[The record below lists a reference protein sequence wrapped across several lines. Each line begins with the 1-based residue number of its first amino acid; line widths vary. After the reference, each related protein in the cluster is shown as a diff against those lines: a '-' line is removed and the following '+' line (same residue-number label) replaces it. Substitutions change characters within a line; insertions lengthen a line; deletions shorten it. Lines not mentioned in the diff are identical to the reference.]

1 MGDKVGWSVR
11 PYKWLGGG
19 VGAFYLGIGLL
30 SWGKV
35 GPEVTVVIRVV
46 FPVLIIIF
54 SSIVLISTLRAKL
67 SLTSSEILYQGPLK
81 SYSVQIPE
89 VTDVTIE
96 RYDGGMYFR
105 PNAPRCLK
113 VVRLH
118 GEFGERNLDIAMGR
132 RGRTESLKRLIN
144 SRRGELKQ
152 RAG

>member
-1 MGDKVGWSVR
+1 MREKMEWSVR

-46 FPVLIIIF
+46 FPVFIIIF
-54 SSIVLISTLRAKL
+54 SSIVLISTLRVKL
-67 SLTSSEILYQGPLK
+67 YLTDSEILYQGPLK
-81 SYSVQIPE
+81 SYSVQISDI
-89 VTDVTIE
+89 TDITIE

-105 PNAPRCLK
+105 PNAPRCLR

-118 GEFGERNLDIAMGR
+118 GGFGERNLDIAMGR
-132 RGRTESLKRLIN
+132 KRHVESLKQLIN
-144 SRRGELKQ
+144 TRREEWKLKEK
-152 RAG
+152 